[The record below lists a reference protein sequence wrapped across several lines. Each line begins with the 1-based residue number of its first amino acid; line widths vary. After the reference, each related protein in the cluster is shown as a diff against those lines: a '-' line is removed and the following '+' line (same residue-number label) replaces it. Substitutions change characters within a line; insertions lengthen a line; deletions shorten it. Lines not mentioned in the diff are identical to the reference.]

1 MFDRVLNTV
10 KNIALKKAARKLV
23 IGSRSSFLNVRPF
36 GKNTKCKTLWEYP
49 ILQNSAMK

>member
-23 IGSRSSFLNVRPF
+23 IGSRSSFR
-36 GKNTKCKTLWEYP
+36 KNTKWKIPLGISNITKFCYEVVP
-49 ILQNSAMK
+49 Q

>member
-1 MFDRVLNTV
+1 MSDRVLNTV

-23 IGSRSSFLNVRPF
+23 IGSRSSFR
-36 GKNTKCKTLWEYP
+36 KNTKWKTLWEYP